1 VPHQTSTEDKM
12 RVLRAHLEKFPLV

>member
-1 VPHQTSTEDKM
+1 VPHQTSIEDKM